1 MPHPGATPAM
11 ADPVTDQII
20 IAVVLFAVA
29 MGILAF
35 FEIRFL
41 RKRMKGRRKRLG
53 KRDDELADQAHNAV
67 TTTKAILSA
76 MDRQGVRSGDASSM
90 LREADMALA
99 RHNYRVVIDLTS
111 KTRDR
116 LMSAKAAQA
125 TRGDLAKLEQV
136 ATVGGSTDVTT
147 KERIQKEFPPNLL
160 QSKFSIEL
168 AGTAIETARTA
179 GRGTDVAT
187 QLLDSAK
194 ARFDSQDYDGAL
206 RFARQSKRS
215 ADGEAIELPPAV
227 APAGPS
233 MPAGDQSCPS
243 CGASIRPDDVFCRK
257 CGTRLGPGVCASC
270 GAELLADDG
279 FCRKCGTPFSR

>member
-1 MPHPGATPAM
+1 M

-227 APAGPS
+227 APAAPS

-243 CGASIRPDDVFCRK
+243 CGASIRPDDAFCRK

>member
-1 MPHPGATPAM
+1 M

-67 TTTKAILSA
+67 ITTKAILSA

-227 APAGPS
+227 APAAPS

-243 CGASIRPDDVFCRK
+243 CGASIRPDDAFCRK

>member
-1 MPHPGATPAM
+1 M

>member
-1 MPHPGATPAM
+1 M

-67 TTTKAILSA
+67 ITTKAILSA

-243 CGASIRPDDVFCRK
+243 CGASIRPDDAFCRK

>member
-1 MPHPGATPAM
+1 M

-76 MDRQGVRSGDASSM
+76 MDRQGVRSEDASSM

-227 APAGPS
+227 APAAPS

-243 CGASIRPDDVFCRK
+243 CGASIRPDDAFCRK

>member
-1 MPHPGATPAM
+1 M

-215 ADGEAIELPPAV
+215 ADGEAIQLPPAV
-227 APAGPS
+227 APAAPS

-243 CGASIRPDDVFCRK
+243 CGASIRPDDAFCRK

>member
-1 MPHPGATPAM
+1 M

-243 CGASIRPDDVFCRK
+243 CGASIRPDDAFCRK

>member
-1 MPHPGATPAM
+1 M

-67 TTTKAILSA
+67 ITTKAILSA

>member
-1 MPHPGATPAM
+1 
-11 ADPVTDQII
+11 
-20 IAVVLFAVA
+20 
-29 MGILAF
+29 
-35 FEIRFL
+35 
-41 RKRMKGRRKRLG
+41 MKGHRKRLG

-67 TTTKAILSA
+67 ITTKAILSA
-76 MDRQGVRSGDASSM
+76 MDRQGVRSEDASTM

-99 RHNYRVVIDLTS
+99 RHNYRVVIDLTA

-136 ATVGGSTDVTT
+136 ATIGGSTDVTT

-168 AGTAIETARTA
+168 AGTAIETARA
-179 GRGTDVAT
+179 VGRGTDVAT

-194 ARFDSQDYDGAL
+194 ARFDSHDYDGAL
-206 RFARQSKRS
+206 RLARQSKRS

-227 APAGPS
+227 APAASS
-233 MPAGDQSCPS
+233 MPAGDRSCPS
-243 CGASIRPDDVFCRK
+243 CGASIRPDDAFCRK